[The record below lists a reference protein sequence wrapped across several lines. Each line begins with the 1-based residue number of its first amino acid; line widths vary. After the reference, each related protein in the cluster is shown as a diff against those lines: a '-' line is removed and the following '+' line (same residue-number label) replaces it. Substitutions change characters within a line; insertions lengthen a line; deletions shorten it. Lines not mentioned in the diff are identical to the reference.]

1 MWKESE
7 IWARFASAAL
17 AAVDGGL
24 CYDKT
29 GAKRDC
35 EAACMYADEMI
46 EQFFKR
52 FPEED
57 EL

>member
-7 IWARFASAAL
+7 IWAKFACAAISAL
-17 AAVDGGL
+17 DEL
-24 CYDKT
+24 YYDKN
-29 GAKRDC
+29 GAKKDC

-57 EL
+57 EQ